1 MSNLES
7 VEKRV
12 GYSFLD
18 KRLLEQSLTHLSYAN
33 EMGIESY
40 ERLEFLG
47 DAVVE
52 LVVSDYIYRN
62 LNFDVGVSTRLRASL
77 VSTDSLSK
85 ISQDLELDKIAKKSR
100 SLSQLS
106 KKNIADLF
114 ESLIGA
120 IYIDGGVDEARKV
133 IEKLVIKDMENIRF
147 VIRNSIDYKSRFQEY
162 MQKQSQHFEYK
173 VISSEGLDH
182 IKTHTIGLW
191 INEKKVVEFT
201 ASSKQIAEE
210 KCAEYYLKNFTDIVS
225 DIN

>member
-33 EMGIESY
+33 EMGVESY

-191 INEKKVVEFT
+191 INDEKIVEFT

>member
-33 EMGIESY
+33 EMGVESY

-191 INEKKVVEFT
+191 INEEKIVEFT